1 MSDYDQTKGELCPK
15 CGWAMKFPEE
25 PCRCELERENAALR
39 EDRDRLVKTASE
51 VLEAF
56 ILHKKVETGH
66 PCPENMCICIDLRAA
81 IDAARAKEGQL

>member
-39 EDRDRLVKTASE
+39 ADKERLDWMEHGGVIAYPKEGGFAAWIRPDLDTVKYSE
-51 VLEAF
+51 
-56 ILHKKVETGH
+56 T
-66 PCPENMCICIDLRAA
+66 LRAA
-81 IDAARAKEGQL
+81 IDAARKEQP

>member
-1 MSDYDQTKGELCPK
+1 MSASWQ
-15 CGWAMKFPEE
+15 WAKANPDAAA
-25 PCRCELERENAALR
+25 RRIRNLETENAALR

-66 PCPENMCICIDLRAA
+66 PCPENMCICVDLRAA